1 MTPEEA
7 NAYLVN
13 SNALQGVTADNTGMD
28 TELSTIGQ
36 LQNIVNE
43 GGNAPEEQANIQE
56 ILNTLGTIEA
66 GNNAAIL
73 ANNARSG
80 TANSGFTED
89 EQLAENQNDAT
100 NANTN

>member
-1 MTPEEA
+1 MAFSLADLFSGGEDSAATGAIQSQLGQLNALPTPTAGQLTLPQLQQFVVAGIMTPEEA

-43 GGNAPEEQANIQE
+43 GGNDPE
-56 ILNTLGTIEA
+56 
-66 GNNAAIL
+66 
-73 ANNARSG
+73 
-80 TANSGFTED
+80 
-89 EQLAENQNDAT
+89 
-100 NANTN
+100 